1 LKGVKSRY
9 LHHCS
14 TDFDEIWQ
22 DDNNW
27 PAKAEDKNFESAKSK
42 IAAAAI
48 LKIDKIV
55 ISQQRIDRSPE
66 NLAR

>member
-27 PAKAEDKNFESAKSK
+27 PAKAEDKNFESLKSK
-42 IAAAAI
+42 VAAAAI
-48 LKIDKIV
+48 
-55 ISQQRIDRSPE
+55 
-66 NLAR
+66 